1 MKKEL
6 FNPQEASKILGV
18 TVQTLQRWDNV
29 GIIKTVRTPAGRR
42 MFPKAEIERL
52 LGDSQPVTT
61 DRLLVI
67 YGRVSS
73 ADQKKKGDL
82 DRQVLFIKDKLDLR
96 IYQSISIITD
106 VGSGLNDKR
115 KGLIK
120 LMTMAKA
127 GEVTDLGIRSKDRLT
142 RFGFNYLQFFFESYG
157 VKIHILD
164 ESVNDKTVYEELME
178 DLLSIITSF
187 SGKLY
192 GIRSGKNKLLK
203 DKVKGVIKDVTDL
216 PDQD

>member
-1 MKKEL
+1 MNKEL

-96 IYQSISIITD
+96 IYQTISIITD

-120 LMTMAKA
+120 LMAMTKA
-127 GEVTDLGIRSKDRLT
+127 GEVTDLGIRYKDRLT

-203 DKVKGVIKDVTDL
+203 DKVKGAIKDVTDL

>member
-1 MKKEL
+1 MNKEL

-96 IYQSISIITD
+96 IYQTISIITD

-120 LMTMAKA
+120 LMAMTKA
-127 GEVTDLGIRSKDRLT
+127 GEVTDLGIRYKDRLT

-203 DKVKGVIKDVTDL
+203 DKVKGAIKDVTDL
-216 PDQD
+216 PD